1 MSEIK
6 LIPLVD
12 ILIDVENPRLP
23 QPSVGQREAIRGIAV
38 EQGPKLLAMARH
50 IVQNGLN
57 PTEHLYA
64 MPLKP
69 GEQRFVV
76 LEGNRR
82 LATLK
87 GLENPDLLDGAIA
100 TSQLKEFHRLN
111 KQYQESPIE
120 SVSCIV
126 FKSREEADPWI
137 QLKHDGEL
145 EGAGIVRWGSDDKAR
160 YRARIGKTKQPV
172 LEIQTQVL
180 NFLESRGNLTPAERR
195 RVPATSYKRLLE
207 TPRFREKMG
216 IEFEDGRLTALA
228 DEDVVAKALLYVANA
243 LTSRKVRTKDIYEVA
258 DRIRYANN
266 LPADVVVTPTKS
278 SGEGVALATEMPGAK
293 AKAKGAGKKA
303 KPRDRLIPGDC
314 VLSIGDPR
322 LADIERELRSLSL
335 EDTPNAVSV
344 LFRVFMELSCDA
356 YVIRAKLPTL
366 EKDALG
372 KKLQDVVKDLVKQKK
387 LTPKQAQPVM
397 RARAKDSFLC
407 PSLTLMNQ
415 YIHNINMVPSPT
427 DLRAHWDSLQPFV
440 IAVWAP

>member
-1 MSEIK
+1 MSEIRP
-6 LIPLVD
+6 IPLVD

-38 EQGPKLLAMARH
+38 QQGPKLLAMARH

-57 PTEHLYA
+57 PAEHLYV

-69 GEQRFVV
+69 EEQRFVV

-100 TSQLKEFHRLN
+100 TSLLKEFHRLN
-111 KQYQESPIE
+111 KQYQQSPIE

-180 NFLESRGNLTPAERR
+180 NFLENRGDLTAAERR

-216 IEFEDGRLTALA
+216 IEFEDGRLAALA
-228 DEDVVAKALLYVANA
+228 DEDVVANALLYVAKA
-243 LTSRKVRTKDIYEVA
+243 LISRKVRTKDIYDLA
-258 DRIRYANN
+258 DRIKYANN
-266 LPADVVVTPTKS
+266 LPADVVVIPTKS
-278 SGEGVALATEMPGAK
+278 SGEGVALPTEMPGAK
-293 AKAKGAGKKA
+293 AKAKAGVKKA
-303 KPRDRLIPGDC
+303 KPRDHLIPGDC
-314 VLSIGDPR
+314 VLSIGDAR

-335 EDTPNAVSV
+335 ENTPNAVSV
-344 LFRVFMELSCDA
+344 LFRVFIELSCDA
-356 YVIRAKLPTL
+356 YVIRAELPTL
-366 EKDALG
+366 EKDVLG
-372 KKLQDVVKDLVKQKK
+372 KKLQDVTKDLVKQKK
-387 LTPKQAQPVM
+387 LTPKQAEPVM

-415 YIHNINMVPSPT
+415 YIHNMNMAPSPT